1 MHTDP
6 HLERPILE
14 PPGGHRKVLF
24 HSCCAPCSCSVMEAM
39 TASGIDFTIY
49 FYNPNI
55 HPREEYE
62 LRKSENIRS
71 AKKTDI
77 PFVEAAY
84 DPETWF
90 ARTEGLENEPE
101 KGARCTACFDMRFEQ
116 AARYAHEHGFPVFTS
131 CQGIARWKDLEQV
144 NACGTRAAA
153 KYPGLIYW
161 TYNWRKGGGTNRM
174 IEIAKRERF
183 YQQEYCGCIH
193 SLRDAND
200 RRLAAGRP
208 KIVLGQKFYGE
219 PAALP

>member
-1 MHTDP
+1 
-6 HLERPILE
+6 
-14 PPGGHRKVLF
+14 
-24 HSCCAPCSCSVMEAM
+24 MEAM